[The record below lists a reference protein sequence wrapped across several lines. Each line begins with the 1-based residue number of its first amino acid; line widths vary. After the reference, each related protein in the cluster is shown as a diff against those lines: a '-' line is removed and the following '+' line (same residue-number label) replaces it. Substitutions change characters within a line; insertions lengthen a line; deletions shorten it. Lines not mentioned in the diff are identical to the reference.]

1 MTVKPLCKR
10 KNVNLNF
17 KIMTIKEIALQ
28 LNEKITGGFEITKRR
43 GVLTSTW
50 LIYKKEKY
58 YYYFDVNEKIIFDE
72 NHKYSVEELEEE
84 FKNLYFEIDCEI
96 F

>member
-1 MTVKPLCKR
+1 
-10 KNVNLNF
+10 
-17 KIMTIKEIALQ
+17 MTIKEIALQ